1 MDGTLSERR
10 RETGTRGD
18 EERPTTGEDTSRQS
32 KRQRRP
38 RKSHQHRRRHVASIN
53 PKRRTTPTGMT
64 DGLHNEKANPTL
76 DDGPPADRQHP
87 RGDPRHYQQ
96 DHPDSDNSTSND
108 KRGRTSRDTDHRRPA
123 ATSRDQTDSLEA
135 TRRLRTTTNIEDEPT
150 RAQRRGGPP
159 RRHDTRRRTAAAGRQ
174 QKVGA
179 RSQCESAGWGAVD
192 DIENRGRD
200 VSGVVW
206 VGGETRP

>member
-1 MDGTLSERR
+1 MIVAGTLSERR
-10 RETGTRGD
+10 RETETRGG
-18 EERPTTGEDTSRQS
+18 EEEPTTGEDTSRQS
-32 KRQRRP
+32 GRRRRP
-38 RKSHQHRRRHVASIN
+38 RKSHQRRRRHETSIN

-64 DGLHNEKANPTL
+64 DDRHGEKLDPTL
-76 DDGPPADRQHP
+76 EDGPPTDRQHP

-96 DHPDSDNSTSND
+96 DHSGIDSSTSGD

-159 RRHDTRRRTAAAGRQ
+159 RRHDTRRRTAAAERQ
-174 QKVGA
+174 QKVGPDHNARVRGGA
-179 RSQCESAGWGAVD
+179 RSTTSRIAVAM
-192 DIENRGRD
+192 
-200 VSGVVW
+200 
-206 VGGETRP
+206 